1 MSQPQSQESLDDE
14 WERSEEALR
23 KLQINS
29 PSPPLPSSIPY
40 PVVQKSGNP
49 GGQIYDDRTPV
60 PVPVPRPVQQ
70 HGNTSSGQIYE
81 DPQHQP
87 VRSSPDEYIDSALTD
102 TVQNPQERMNL
113 LKFENKILHFVKSR
127 WDQWVYMYSSFFCV
141 VPQLIWIKSHIVSCH
156 FMSCLCF
163 SEKRFSKY
171 LPCRI
176 RFIDC

>member
-60 PVPVPRPVQQ
+60 PVSVPRPVQQ

-127 WDQWVYMYSSFFCV
+127 
-141 VPQLIWIKSHIVSCH
+141 
-156 FMSCLCF
+156 
-163 SEKRFSKY
+163 
-171 LPCRI
+171 
-176 RFIDC
+176 